1 MPPAVSNLLEK
12 PIVAKLIR
20 YSMASVV
27 GVVLGQTLLQLFYS
41 GLDWSAFVSNL
52 VAVTI
57 STGPVYL
64 VNRYWVWKKKDK
76 NSLHK
81 ELVPFWGM
89 ALLGLALSSVF
100 VWWIDQRTDWPPAI
114 SAANLAGFGVIWVA
128 KFLVLEKVL
137 FADTHLGEAI
147 AESESPPPLI

>member
-1 MPPAVSNLLEK
+1 MPGAVATLLEK
-12 PIVAKLIR
+12 PIVAKLVR

-27 GVVLGQTLLQLFYS
+27 GVVLGQSLLLFLYTV
-41 GLDWSAFVSNL
+41 LDWAAWVANI
-52 VAVTI
+52 VAVSI

-89 ALLGLALSSVF
+89 ALVGLALSSVF
-100 VWWIDQRTDWPPAI
+100 VWWIDKRTDWPPAI

-147 AESESPPPLI
+147 AESETPPPLI

>member
-1 MPPAVSNLLEK
+1 MAALLEK
-12 PIVAKLIR
+12 PIVGKLLR

-27 GVVLGQTLLQLFYS
+27 GVVLGQSLLLLFYV
-41 GLDWSAFVSNL
+41 GLDWPAWLANV
-52 VAVTI
+52 VAVVI

-64 VNRYWVWKKKDK
+64 VNRYWVWKKKDAH
-76 NSLHK
+76 SLRK
-81 ELVPFWGM
+81 EMLPFWGM
-89 ALLGLALSSVF
+89 ALLGLALSSLF
-100 VWWIDQRTDWPPAI
+100 VWWVERRTDWPPAI

-137 FADTHLGEAI
+137 FADTHLGEAL

>member
-1 MPPAVSNLLEK
+1 MPVAVSNLLEK

-41 GLDWSAFVSNL
+41 GLDWSAFASNL
-52 VAVTI
+52 VAVTV

-89 ALLGLALSSVF
+89 ALLGLALSSLF
-100 VWWIDQRTDWPPAI
+100 VWWVEKRTEWAPAI

-147 AESESPPPLI
+147 AESETPPPLI